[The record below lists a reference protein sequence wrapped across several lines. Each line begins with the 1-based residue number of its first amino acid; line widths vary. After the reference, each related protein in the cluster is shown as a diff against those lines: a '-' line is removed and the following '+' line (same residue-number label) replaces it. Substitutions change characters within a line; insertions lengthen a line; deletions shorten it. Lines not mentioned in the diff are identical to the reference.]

1 MTMFFEVGVPSFI
14 SLKEE
19 REKKEFFEKRGKKHV
34 IFFSCLVHP
43 APLCNNQE
51 EEKKN
56 LVCAVIAI
64 KQHTRSRDGGGVSKK
79 RK

>member
-19 REKKEFFEKRGKKHV
+19 RQKKEFFEKRQKARH
-34 IFFSCLVHP
+34 FSCLVHT
-43 APLCNNQE
+43 ATLCNNQE